1 MNKKRII
8 FICTHNSA
16 RSIMAE
22 AILKHLYGDKFE
34 VFSAGTNPSSVKEYT
49 KIVLN
54 EINIDTSGL
63 YSKHV
68 NEFLGQKFDYV
79 ITVCD
84 NAKETCPFF
93 PGGKNYIHKSFEDP
107 ISLEDFRRVRDKIYA
122 WIKEFFDAL

>member
-63 YSKHV
+63 YSKQV

>member
-1 MNKKRII
+1 
-8 FICTHNSA
+8 
-16 RSIMAE
+16 MAE

-63 YSKHV
+63 YSKQV